1 MGKKPLYFLVLIS
14 IYIFLQFFWWGI
26 LLISHS
32 KVKTTMVVGEGSV
45 FLLILA
51 FGIWRLSRSI
61 QKEFELGERQKNF
74 LLSVTHELKTPIS
87 SAQLILQTLTKRTLP
102 EEKKINFLN
111 LAIQENK
118 KSQYLIDNLLQ
129 AARLESQNF
138 RVEKTR
144 FNLQEF
150 MTSLP
155 AQFNGFPIEVTYSNN
170 INTDFSLFMDVV
182 LFESAIRNLLENS
195 IKYGAKKVN
204 VDITLRSKQI
214 TLEIKDDGEGI
225 SEKDR
230 PNIFLKFYRSGDEN
244 VREKNGTG
252 LGLFITK
259 EFVQLNNGA
268 IQFKPNQP
276 VGSIFMLTFTL

>member
-1 MGKKPLYFLVLIS
+1 MGRKSLSFLVLLS
-14 IYIFLQFFWWGI
+14 LYIFMQFIWWGI

-32 KVKTTMVVGEGSV
+32 KVKTTMVIGEGSV

-87 SAQLILQTLTKRTLP
+87 SAQLILQTLKKRSLP
-102 EEKKINFLN
+102 EEKKSDFIN

-118 KSQYLIDNLLQ
+118 KSQHLIDHLLQ

-138 RVEKTR
+138 RVDKTH
-144 FNLQEF
+144 FNLQGF
-150 MTSLP
+150 MDAFLS
-155 AQFNGFPIEVTYSNN
+155 QFIETPIQVNYSEN
-170 INTDFSLFMDVV
+170 IDPSFSLFMDVA
-182 LFESAIRNLLENS
+182 LFESCMRNLLENS
-195 IKYGAKKVN
+195 IKYGAKNIQLFFILK
-204 VDITLRSKQI
+204 SKHI
-214 TLEIKDDGEGI
+214 LMEIKDDGEGI

-259 EFVQLNNGA
+259 EFVHLNSGT
-268 IQFKPNQP
+268 IQFKPNEP
-276 VGSIFMLTFTL
+276 KGSVFLLTFTL

>member
-150 MTSLP
+150 MASLP

-195 IKYGAKKVN
+195 IKYGAKKVD

-259 EFVQLNNGA
+259 EFVKLNNGA

>member
-1 MGKKPLYFLVLIS
+1 
-14 IYIFLQFFWWGI
+14 
-26 LLISHS
+26 
-32 KVKTTMVVGEGSV
+32 MVVGEGSV

-51 FGIWRLSRSI
+51 FGIWRLSQSI

-195 IKYGAKKVN
+195 IKYGAKKVD